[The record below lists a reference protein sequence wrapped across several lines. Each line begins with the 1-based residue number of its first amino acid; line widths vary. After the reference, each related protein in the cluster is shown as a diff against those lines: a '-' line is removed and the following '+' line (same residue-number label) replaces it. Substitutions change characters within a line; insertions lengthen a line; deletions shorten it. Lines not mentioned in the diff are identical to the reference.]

1 MSSRR
6 NPLHL
11 SSCYCYGYRFWEVL
25 WKSAYSRSNMKPKSS
40 NIHSKTGS
48 EIDRGIVLLVSGASA
63 QCSFHFAFICMHLS
77 SCSFHVHASSFRFAF
92 ISFHVPFIFLPFPFI
107 CIHVISFSFHF
118 LSCSFQCACISF
130 HLPSICMHAPFI
142 LHYFP
147 FISFMSFHFLSKVM
161 ELARLWLG
169 QGTKCNKWLSLSC
182 R

>member
-11 SSCYCYGYRFWEVL
+11 SSCYCYGYRFWGVL

-48 EIDRGIVLLVSGASA
+48 EIDRGIGLLVSGASA
-63 QCSFHFAFICMHLS
+63 QCSFHFALICMHLS

-92 ISFHVPFIFLPFPFI
+92 TSFHVPSFSFHLYSCPFMFLSYSFHFHSNVHAFPFIFLPSA
-107 CIHVISFSFHF
+107 CMF
-118 LSCSFQCACISF
+118 LSFCINFLSF
-130 HLPSICMHAPFI
+130 PSC
-142 LHYFP
+142 P
-147 FISFMSFHFLSKVM
+147 FISFLKLWNSLVYG
-161 ELARLWLG
+161 LARG
-169 QGTKCNKWLSLSC
+169 PSATNGY